1 MVSAFCSWPGHN
13 CLSTR
18 LDSGPLA
25 HLASGLSLIF
35 CAGRQE
41 LAFVRVRHCLYNSV
55 TIVAG
60 IMKVRE
66 FSLSANAILCL
77 NFDYL
82 VVDGRRRLGYS

>member
-1 MVSAFCSWPGHN
+1 MVSA
-13 CLSTR
+13 LSA
-18 LDSGPLA
+18 LAGPQLPIHAAGFGLLA

-41 LAFVRVRHCLYNSV
+41 LALVRMRHCLHNSV

-77 NFDYL
+77 NFDHL